1 MLAIR
6 SKVCSK
12 SSRLLNEESVCAR
25 DRVGSPGMNGEYPS
39 ASGSPDN
46 LLLRLV
52 LDDEDDSMGDGR
64 TGRLLGIGDEEVE
77 DIFGRGIVESLGH
90 VSGSNELKL
99 GSRVSLVFDR
109 M

>member
-1 MLAIR
+1 
-6 SKVCSK
+6 
-12 SSRLLNEESVCAR
+12 
-25 DRVGSPGMNGEYPS
+25 MNGEYPS

-52 LDDEDDSMGDGR
+52 LDDDDDNIGDGR
-64 TGRLLGIGDEEVE
+64 VGRLLGSGDEEVE
-77 DIFGRGIVESLGH
+77 DILDRGIVDSVGQ